1 MRSRDCADERQVR
14 VRLTEAG
21 RKLQVRAAE
30 IVRRVA
36 DPTGLQAKQV
46 KQLTEEITA
55 LRKALEGQN
64 SQ

>member
-1 MRSRDCADERQVR
+1 MR